1 MKSKEV
7 NKAIRQAFTHAVPDV
22 LDGVLSECREQ
33 KGTVTVM
40 TEKKQL
46 HWGIKLAAM
55 AAVLALIVGIGFGA
69 GNYKINHTV
78 TSTIS
83 LVSYRGILSLPS

>member
-1 MKSKEV
+1 MKNKEV
-7 NKAIRQAFTHAVPDV
+7 NKAVRQAFTHAVPDV

-33 KGTVTVM
+33 KGTVIVM
-40 TEKKQL
+40 TEKKHL

-55 AAVLALIVGIGFGA
+55 AAILALIIGIGFGA
-69 GNYKINHTV
+69 GTYRINHTV

-83 LVSYRGILSLPS
+83 LDVIANARIC